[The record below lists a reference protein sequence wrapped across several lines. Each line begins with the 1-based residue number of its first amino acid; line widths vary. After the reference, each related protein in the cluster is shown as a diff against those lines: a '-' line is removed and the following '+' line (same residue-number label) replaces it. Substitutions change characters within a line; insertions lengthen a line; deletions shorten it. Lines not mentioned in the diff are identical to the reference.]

1 MKAHILISV
10 LISSLL
16 CCNLRYIAAQDT
28 IAVPEKVKRFLKADP
43 MRATLLA
50 VALPGLGQ
58 IYNRKFWKVP
68 LVYAGFGGA
77 VFAITYNS
85 TNYSKFMKA
94 YQDFTDD
101 IPQTDSYI
109 ELIKNADPA
118 TYDPVLH
125 PDTYDPSAASWYSE
139 RMLRQVDLFKKY
151 RDLSYI
157 AFAAWYLLTVLD
169 ANVDASLFNYDISN
183 NLNLQIEPVQV
194 PQGGF
199 ASLGLNVSL
208 KVFF

>member
-1 MKAHILISV
+1 MKAHILIPIV
-10 LISSLL
+10 ILSLL
-16 CCNLRYIAAQDT
+16 FCNLCSISAQDT
-28 IAVPEKVKRFLKADP
+28 VAVPEKVKRFLKGDP
-43 MRATLLA
+43 MRATMLA

-68 LVYAGFGGA
+68 FVYAGFGGA

-101 IPQTDSYI
+101 IPQTDSYL

-125 PDTYDPSAASWYSE
+125 PATYDRSAASWYTE

-157 AFAAWYLLTVLD
+157 GFAAWYLFTVLD
-169 ANVDASLFNYDISN
+169 ANVDASLLNYDISN

-194 PQGGF
+194 PNGGY
-199 ASLGLNVSL
+199 ASLGMNVSL

>member
-1 MKAHILISV
+1 MKAHILIPI
-10 LISSLL
+10 LIVCLL
-16 CCNLRYIAAQDT
+16 SCNLRNLSAQDT
-28 IAVPEKVKRFLKADP
+28 TAVPGKVKKFLKADP
-43 MRATLLA
+43 MRATMLA

-68 LVYAGFGGA
+68 FVYAGFGGA

-101 IPQTDSYI
+101 IPQTDSYL

-125 PDTYDPSAASWYSE
+125 PKTYDPSAASWYTE

-157 AFAAWYLLTVLD
+157 GFAAWYLITVLD
-169 ANVDASLFNYDISN
+169 ANVDASLLNYDISD
-183 NLNLQIEPVQV
+183 NLNLQIEPVQI
-194 PQGGF
+194 PQEGYT
-199 ASLGLNVSL
+199 SLGMNVSL

>member
-1 MKAHILISV
+1 MKAHILISI
-10 LISSLL
+10 LIVSLL
-16 CCNLRYIAAQDT
+16 FCNLRFISAQDT
-28 IAVPEKVKRFLKADP
+28 IAVTEKVKRFLKADP
-43 MRATLLA
+43 MRATMLA

-68 LVYAGFGGA
+68 FVYAGFGGA

-101 IPQTDSYI
+101 IPQTDSYL

-125 PDTYDPSAASWYSE
+125 PGTYDPSSASWYTE

-157 AFAAWYLLTVLD
+157 GFAAWYLLTVLD

-194 PQGGF
+194 PQGGY
-199 ASLGLNVSL
+199 ASLGLNVRM

>member
-1 MKAHILISV
+1 MKAHIFIPILIV
-10 LISSLL
+10 SLL
-16 CCNLRYIAAQDT
+16 CCNLRCISAQDT

-43 MRATLLA
+43 MRATMLA

-68 LVYAGFGGA
+68 FVYAGFGGA

-101 IPQTDSYI
+101 IPQTDSYL

-125 PDTYDPSAASWYSE
+125 PKTYDPSAASWYTE

-157 AFAAWYLLTVLD
+157 GFAAWYLITVLD
-169 ANVDASLFNYDISN
+169 ANVDASLLNYDISD
-183 NLNLQIEPVQV
+183 NLNLQIEPVQI
-194 PQGGF
+194 PQEGYT
-199 ASLGLNVSL
+199 SLGMNVSL

>member
-1 MKAHILISV
+1 MKAQILLPILIV
-10 LISSLL
+10 SLL
-16 CCNLRYIAAQDT
+16 SCNLRTNSAQDT
-28 IAVPEKVKRFLKADP
+28 IAVPEKVKRFLKAEP
-43 MRATLLA
+43 MRATMLA

-68 LVYAGFGGA
+68 FVYAGFGGA

-125 PDTYDPSAASWYSE
+125 PYTYDPSAASWYSE

>member
-1 MKAHILISV
+1 MKAHILLPI
-10 LISSLL
+10 LIVSLL
-16 CCNLRYIAAQDT
+16 FCNLRNISAQDT

-43 MRATLLA
+43 MRATMLA

-125 PDTYDPSAASWYSE
+125 PNTYDPSAASWYTE

-199 ASLGLNVSL
+199 ASLGLNVSM

>member
-1 MKAHILISV
+1 M
-10 LISSLL
+10 L
-16 CCNLRYIAAQDT
+16 CCYPENINAQDSLA
-28 IAVPEKVKRFLKADP
+28 IPLKEKKIFKADP
-43 MRATLLA
+43 LKATMLA
-50 VALPGLGQ
+50 IAFPGLGQ
-58 IYNRKFWKVP
+58 VYNRKYWKVP

-85 TNYSKFMKA
+85 TNYNKFMKA

-109 ELIKNADPA
+109 KLIKNAEPS

-125 PDTYDPSAASWYSE
+125 PGTYDPSAASWYTE
-139 RMLRQVDLFKKY
+139 RMLRQVDYFKKY

-157 AFAAWYLLTVLD
+157 AFAAWYLFTVLD

-183 NLNLQIEPVQV
+183 NLNLQVEPVHTLKEGYAGMGMYV
-194 PQGGF
+194 C
-199 ASLGLNVSL
+199 LRLN
-208 KVFF
+208 F

>member
-1 MKAHILISV
+1 MKAQIFLPILIV
-10 LISSLL
+10 SLL
-16 CCNLRYIAAQDT
+16 SCNLRTISAQDT
-28 IAVPEKVKRFLKADP
+28 IAVPEKVKRFLKAEP
-43 MRATLLA
+43 MRATMLA

-68 LVYAGFGGA
+68 FVYAGFGGA

-125 PDTYDPSAASWYSE
+125 PDTFDPSAASWYSE

-199 ASLGLNVSL
+199 ASLGMNVSL

>member
-1 MKAHILISV
+1 MKAQILIIL
-10 LISSLL
+10 LIISLL
-16 CCNLRYIAAQDT
+16 SCNLQKSTAQDT
-28 IAVPEKVKRFLKADP
+28 IAVPQKVKRFLKADP
-43 MRATLLA
+43 MRATMLA

-68 LVYAGFGGA
+68 FVYAGFGGA

-85 TNYSKFMKA
+85 TNYNKFMKA

-101 IPQTDSYI
+101 IPQTDSYL

-125 PDTYDPSAASWYSE
+125 PKTYDPSSASWYTE
-139 RMLRQVDLFKKY
+139 RMLRQVDYFKKY

-157 AFAAWYLLTVLD
+157 GFAAWYLLTVLD

-194 PQGGF
+194 PQEGF
-199 ASLGLNVSL
+199 AALGLNVSFRL
-208 KVFF
+208 FF

>member
-1 MKAHILISV
+1 MKAQILITI
-10 LISSLL
+10 LIISLL
-16 CCNLRYIAAQDT
+16 FCILQSSTAQDT

-43 MRATLLA
+43 MRATMLA

-68 LVYAGFGGA
+68 FVYAGFGGA

-85 TNYSKFMKA
+85 TNYNKFMKA

-101 IPQTDSYI
+101 IPQTDSYL

-125 PDTYDPSAASWYSE
+125 PKTYDPSAASWYTE
-139 RMLRQVDLFKKY
+139 RMLRQVDYFKKY

-157 AFAAWYLLTVLD
+157 GFAAWYLLTVLD

-194 PQGGF
+194 PQEGF
-199 ASLGLNVSL
+199 AALGLNVSFRL
-208 KVFF
+208 FF

>member
-1 MKAHILISV
+1 MKAQICISV
-10 LISSLL
+10 LTLLLL
-16 CCNLRYIAAQDT
+16 CFSQQNITAQDT
-28 IAVPEKVKRFLKADP
+28 VAVAEKGKRVHKADP
-43 MRATLLA
+43 MRATMLA

-68 LVYAGFGGA
+68 FVYAGFGGA
-77 VFAITYNS
+77 IFAITYNS
-85 TNYSKFMKA
+85 TNYNKFMKA

-101 IPQTDSYI
+101 IPQTDSYL

-125 PDTYDPSAASWYSE
+125 PGTYDPSAASWYTE
-139 RMLRQVDLFKKY
+139 RMLRQVDFFKKY

-157 AFAAWYLLTVLD
+157 GFAAWYLLTVLD

-194 PQGGF
+194 PQAGF
-199 ASLGLNVSL
+199 AALGVNISFKLT
-208 KVFF
+208 F

>member
-1 MKAHILISV
+1 MKAQIYL
-10 LISSLL
+10 SLL
-16 CCNLRYIAAQDT
+16 TLLLLCFNIQNITAQDT
-28 IAVPEKVKRFLKADP
+28 IAVAEKGKRFHKADP
-43 MRATLLA
+43 MRATMLA

-58 IYNRKFWKVP
+58 IYNRKFWKIP

-85 TNYSKFMKA
+85 TNYNRFMKA

-125 PDTYDPSAASWYSE
+125 PNTYDPSSASWYTE
-139 RMLRQVDLFKKY
+139 RMLRQVDYFKKY

-157 AFAAWYLLTVLD
+157 GFAAWYLLTVLD

-194 PQGGF
+194 PQAGL
-199 ASLGLNVSL
+199 ASLGLNISFKL
-208 KVFF
+208 VF